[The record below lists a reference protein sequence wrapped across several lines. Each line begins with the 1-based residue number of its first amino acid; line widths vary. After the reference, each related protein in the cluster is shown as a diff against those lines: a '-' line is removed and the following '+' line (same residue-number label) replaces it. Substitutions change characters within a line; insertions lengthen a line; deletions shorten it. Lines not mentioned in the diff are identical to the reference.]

1 MVIHANG
8 HPGTPLPTDT
18 PVTAAALLSSYGELG
33 QPATRRQLGQLAEVS
48 ACPPEKQALRAL
60 ADDADRYAAEIL
72 EKRITVLDLLSRY
85 PSCQLTFASYLQM
98 LAPLTPRQ
106 YSISSSPR
114 WSADHATL
122 TLAVLSAPRTPGTGL
137 RGGRLDLPGARPAG
151 QQGRGHGPPSNVAFH
166 PPPRCGRRSC
176 WPAPAPAG
184 PFRGF
189 LQTARWPRRSG

>member
-1 MVIHANG
+1 M
-8 HPGTPLPTDT
+8 
-18 PVTAAALLSSYGELG
+18 
-33 QPATRRQLGQLAEVS
+33 
-48 ACPPEKQALRAL
+48 RAL

-122 TLAVLSAPRTPGTGL
+122 TLAVLSAPAYSGDGVYEGAASTYL
-137 RGGRLDLPGARPAG
+137 AHARPGSKVAVTVRGDIQEVADENDTFRHHSGDGVGAG
-151 QQGRGHGPPSNVAFH
+151 VGSQHGTILRPTRARQEN
-166 PPPRCGRRSC
+166 RRHL
-176 WPAPAPAG
+176 G
-184 PFRGF
+184 G
-189 LQTARWPRRSG
+189 